1 MDIINIS
8 IDDYNSIIPLF
19 IDYTNKIIELQKYEY
34 ETVSKLKNSL
44 KSVNTNIKLLI
55 KSKINDLTQVFN
67 TADVIGK
74 INYLFDYM
82 YNIIQFDI
90 NEVYSEMS
98 NSFLLNMEK
107 DKQQLLYEYSI
118 LKRKISKNN
127 ITYVLFDIIKNYEID
142 TINNVF
148 NKYNDAL
155 ELYCH
160 YMQYKID
167 LTPGRGE
174 EYDKI
179 TNFINEAKYSL
190 FLKSNNQHNENEVI
204 QSFGLTPIHQSI
216 TLSGV
221 LEKAVNLILSDN
233 KKGGGYPDFEKD
245 LKKLSDLFYEKK
257 KGLLVIVSIGKSQIE
272 FNHNKLMGD
281 EIKKIRVNTGLNDH
295 MLTTYSVI
303 NNIDKGFDAIG
314 KVMKLGYK
322 ESNDWV
328 ILRTLNG
335 KLYDI
340 MGYSTDK
347 IIVKKKLIEKLER
360 GPSLLIENYHKLFNE
375 DIIQFVN
382 TPTDIE
388 LDKITPHS
396 TTVKNLLIALEEF
409 IDKKIEVP
417 PTSLNQLY
425 KLLEYG
431 DIYELV
437 YNIIIK
443 SYRDLDISLS
453 DNEIVT
459 TFMYNSNSIAE
470 AFIKSI
476 KEQLVKSGIS
486 EFTFREKVPNAL
498 KSYIRNLMVDIFKKV
513 SDKVFDPK
521 KDIYE
526 KTIIK
531 NNLLNTSL

>member
-167 LTPGRGE
+167 
-174 EYDKI
+174 
-179 TNFINEAKYSL
+179 
-190 FLKSNNQHNENEVI
+190 
-204 QSFGLTPIHQSI
+204 
-216 TLSGV
+216 
-221 LEKAVNLILSDN
+221 
-233 KKGGGYPDFEKD
+233 
-245 LKKLSDLFYEKK
+245 
-257 KGLLVIVSIGKSQIE
+257 
-272 FNHNKLMGD
+272 
-281 EIKKIRVNTGLNDH
+281 
-295 MLTTYSVI
+295 
-303 NNIDKGFDAIG
+303 
-314 KVMKLGYK
+314 
-322 ESNDWV
+322 
-328 ILRTLNG
+328 
-335 KLYDI
+335 
-340 MGYSTDK
+340 
-347 IIVKKKLIEKLER
+347 
-360 GPSLLIENYHKLFNE
+360 
-375 DIIQFVN
+375 
-382 TPTDIE
+382 
-388 LDKITPHS
+388 
-396 TTVKNLLIALEEF
+396 
-409 IDKKIEVP
+409 
-417 PTSLNQLY
+417 
-425 KLLEYG
+425 
-431 DIYELV
+431 
-437 YNIIIK
+437 
-443 SYRDLDISLS
+443 
-453 DNEIVT
+453 
-459 TFMYNSNSIAE
+459 
-470 AFIKSI
+470 
-476 KEQLVKSGIS
+476 
-486 EFTFREKVPNAL
+486 
-498 KSYIRNLMVDIFKKV
+498 
-513 SDKVFDPK
+513 
-521 KDIYE
+521 
-526 KTIIK
+526 
-531 NNLLNTSL
+531 